1 MPTYTKIIIVDDG
14 DLKYAF
20 TKDDKNNLVY
30 QQLGK
35 TNELYFSDNPNEGG
49 NLYNDWDHVDM
60 MGLEENYKTIVNQ
73 SLEMLKQ

>member
-14 DLKYAF
+14 DFKYAF
-20 TKDDKNNLVY
+20 TKDDRNHLVY

-49 NLYNDWDHVDM
+49 NLYNDWDLVDM
-60 MGLEENYKTIVNQ
+60 MGLEENYKTMVNQ